1 VVPSFGNASIFL
13 EILFIQCF
21 AIFGC
26 KQYDVITDLVCMVE
40 ERQCLE
46 TKKDI
51 SGGGTPFFC
60 VLTGLSGGRGLF
72 FMSYALL
79 KLKALC

>member
-1 VVPSFGNASIFL
+1 M
-13 EILFIQCF
+13 E
-21 AIFGC
+21 
-26 KQYDVITDLVCMVE
+26 KRQY
-40 ERQCLE
+40 LE

-51 SGGGTPFFC
+51 SGRGAPFFC
-60 VLTGLSGGRGLF
+60 VLTGLSSGRKLF